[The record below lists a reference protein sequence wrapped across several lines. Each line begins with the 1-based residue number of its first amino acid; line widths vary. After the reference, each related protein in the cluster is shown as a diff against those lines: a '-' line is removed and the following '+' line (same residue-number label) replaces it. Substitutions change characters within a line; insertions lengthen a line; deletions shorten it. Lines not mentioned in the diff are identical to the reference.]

1 MLGKSIL
8 VTFDS
13 PSDIKK
19 IEKLGCQV
27 LAVYSQTV
35 LVRGTEDQLEELGT
49 LDFKL
54 SEVPAKSWYTIVE
67 RISE

>member
-8 VTFDS
+8 VS
-13 PSDIKK
+13 CKSQAEISQVQ
-19 IEKLGCQV
+19 KLGCKI
-27 LAVYSQTV
+27 LATYTQTI
-35 LVRGTEDQLEELGT
+35 LVRGTEAQFDALREM
-49 LDFKL
+49 DFKL